1 MQKRRIT
8 TKELPQN
15 TRTEKDSSKSSGM
28 RIGSMLYHR
37 GYLRMS
43 RKGNGLLLGRGKEL
57 KTLLGLV
64 VSQLRDVTAY
74 VNRFSESEF
83 GVDVEVH
90 ASLSCNRSHSLPAPL
105 FVCHQRRISL
115 FEVSLLRK
123 GTENPKRE

>member
-37 GYLRMS
+37 GYLRMR

-90 ASLSCNRSHSLPAPL
+90 ASLYQHFYLSAINDEYHSLKW
-105 FVCHQRRISL
+105 VY
-115 FEVSLLRK
+115 
-123 GTENPKRE
+123 